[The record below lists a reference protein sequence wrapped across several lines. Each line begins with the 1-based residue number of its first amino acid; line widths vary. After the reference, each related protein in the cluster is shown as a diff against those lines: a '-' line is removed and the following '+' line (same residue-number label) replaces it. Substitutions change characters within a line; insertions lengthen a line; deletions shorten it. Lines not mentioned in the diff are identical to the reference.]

1 MDSSLGSRQTT
12 TLMKLPTQAPASS
25 RIHNSDVFNFLD
37 L

>member
-1 MDSSLGSRQTT
+1 MDSCLGSRQTT

-25 RIHNSDVFNFLD
+25 SVHNSDVFNFLD